1 VLPGI
6 GGSTAIAPL
15 GVRQIAIV
23 NEHNIHTP
31 TAAPLLKVHNLG
43 VSFASAAGEVQV
55 TQGIDLELAP
65 GERVGLV
72 GESGCGKTVTG
83 LALMRLL
90 PRGAARVTGSV
101 WLGDTDLMQCSV
113 AQMNAVR
120 GRRMGM
126 IFQEPMTALDPVFSV
141 GHQISETV
149 RTHFRV
155 SWREAV
161 ERAVAALDAVGIPSA
176 RARFHDYPHQ
186 LSGGMRQRALIAIA
200 IACEPSV
207 LIADEPT
214 TALDVTIQAQ
224 IVELLLELSQRQGMA
239 MLFITHNLGVVA
251 DCCERVITM
260 YAGQIIEDARVDE
273 LLTRPL
279 HPYSSALLHSV
290 PRGHKSEVRLSSI
303 PGRVP
308 APSEWPNSCRFADR
322 CPHVRPV
329 CTEHPVPLRNAS
341 MHHDVRCVR
350 SNELQLE
357 GVVR

>member
-1 VLPGI
+1 LPD
-6 GGSTAIAPL
+6 A
-15 GVRQIAIV
+15 V
-23 NEHNIHTP
+23 NDPATTP
-31 TAAPLLKVHNLG
+31 TALLKVENLG

-55 TQGIDLELAP
+55 TQGIDLSLAP

-90 PRGAARVTGSV
+90 PRAVARVTGSV
-101 WLGDTDLMQCSV
+101 WMGGTDLMKCS
-113 AQMNAVR
+113 ASEMNDIR
-120 GRRMGM
+120 GRRIGM

-141 GHQISETV
+141 GHQIAETV
-149 RTHFRV
+149 RAHFRV
-155 SWREAV
+155 SRREAR

-176 RARFHDYPHQ
+176 STRFHDYPHQ

-224 IVELLLELSQRQGMA
+224 IVELLLELSQRQKMA

-251 DCCERVITM
+251 ACCERVVTM
-260 YAGQIIEDARVDE
+260 YAGQIIEDAGVDE

-290 PRGHKSEVRLSSI
+290 PRGHKSELRLSSI

-308 APSEWPNSCRFADR
+308 APSVWPQGCRFAER
-322 CPHVRPV
+322 CDHVQPG
-329 CTEHPVPLRNAS
+329 CTAQPVPLRSSAPQ
-341 MHHDVRCVR
+341 HQVRCVR
-350 SNELQLE
+350 SGDLHLE
-357 GVVR
+357 GVVL

>member
-1 VLPGI
+1 MNDTE
-6 GGSTAIAPL
+6 SAPS
-15 GVRQIAIV
+15 
-23 NEHNIHTP
+23 
-31 TAAPLLKVHNLG
+31 PLLKVQNLG
-43 VSFASAAGEVQV
+43 VSFASAAGEIQV
-55 TQGIDLELAP
+55 TRGIDLELAP

-72 GESGCGKTVTG
+72 GESGCGKTITG

-90 PRGAARVTGSV
+90 PRAVARVTGSV
-101 WLGDTDLMQCSV
+101 WMGDTDLMQCSA
-113 AQMNAVR
+113 AQMKAIR

-141 GHQISETV
+141 GHQIAETV
-149 RTHFRV
+149 RAHFPV
-155 SWREAV
+155 SRREAA

-224 IVELLLELSQRQGMA
+224 IVELLLALSQRQKMA
-239 MLFITHNLGVVA
+239 LLFITHNLGVVA
-251 DCCERVITM
+251 ACCERVVTM
-260 YAGQIIEDARVDE
+260 YAGQIIEDTGVDE

-290 PRGHKSEVRLSSI
+290 PRGHKSELRLSSI

-308 APSEWPNSCRFADR
+308 APSEWPQGCRFAER
-322 CPHVRPV
+322 CTHVRPA
-329 CTEHPVPLRNAS
+329 CSAHPVPLRALGAQ
-341 MHHDVRCVR
+341 HQVRCIR
-350 SNELQLE
+350 SDELHLE
-357 GVVR
+357 GVVL

>member
-1 VLPGI
+1 MNDTE
-6 GGSTAIAPL
+6 SAP
-15 GVRQIAIV
+15 
-23 NEHNIHTP
+23 P
-31 TAAPLLKVHNLG
+31 PLLKVQNLG
-43 VSFASAAGEVQV
+43 VSFASAAGEIQV
-55 TQGIDLELAP
+55 TKGIDLELAP

-72 GESGCGKTVTG
+72 GESGCGKTITG

-90 PRGAARVTGSV
+90 PRAVARVTGSV
-101 WLGDTDLMQCSV
+101 WMGDTDLMRCSA
-113 AQMNAVR
+113 AQMKDIR

-141 GHQISETV
+141 GHQIAETV
-149 RTHFRV
+149 RAHFPV
-155 SWREAV
+155 SRREAA

-224 IVELLLELSQRQGMA
+224 IVELLLALSQRQKMA
-239 MLFITHNLGVVA
+239 LLFITHNLGVVA
-251 DCCERVITM
+251 ACCERVVTM
-260 YAGQIIEDARVDE
+260 YAGQIIEDTGVDE

-290 PRGHKSEVRLSSI
+290 PRGHKSELRLSSI

-308 APSEWPNSCRFADR
+308 APSEWPQGCRFAER
-322 CPHVRPV
+322 CTHVRPA
-329 CTEHPVPLRNAS
+329 CSAHPVPLRALGAQ
-341 MHHDVRCVR
+341 HHVRCIR
-350 SNELQLE
+350 SDELHLE
-357 GVVR
+357 GVVL